1 MGYRR
6 VPTIHTLDDIE
17 GEPGLEVRVKSI
29 PFGKVRRLLRLLD
42 DETSEVME
50 EISAQL
56 GNALVSWNLEDEDG
70 PVPAT
75 LEAIEE
81 QDFSLVM
88 SVVNSWLSAITGVS
102 DDLGKDSPSG
112 PQFPGQP
119 VTMEAL

>member
-1 MGYRR
+1 
-6 VPTIHTLDDIE
+6 
-17 GEPGLEVRVKSI
+17 
-29 PFGKVRRLLRLLD
+29 
-42 DETSEVME
+42 ME

-81 QDFSLVM
+81 QDFSLIM